1 VRGLAQYGVEEVDV
15 LRAPD
20 GRPYLREG
28 EPFRVRRG
36 NRPAWDAPQLNPL
49 RLDLLLSWRPSPGT
63 VAFLGY
69 GREVTDEEAFR
80 FERICAAYGWPVP
93 QAQPPLPELT
103 AGGYDPRTG
112 RLLSRSRPDRS

>member
-1 VRGLAQYGVEEVDV
+1 MEYQVTRAVAVRALAQYAVEEVDV

-36 NRPAWDAPQLNPL
+36 NRPGWDAPQLNPL

-69 GREVTDEEAFR
+69 GREVSDDEAFR
-80 FERICAAYGWPVP
+80 FDGLA
-93 QAQPPLPELT
+93 
-103 AGGYDPRTG
+103 PRTDG
-112 RLLSRSRPDRS
+112 LFLKLSYLFRK